1 MNVVIHP
8 AALRRPSLEVR
19 PLLAGGLAIATVDFL
34 FCLAFWT
41 PLGVGATRLLQG
53 VAAGLLGRAAF
64 AGGTGTAVLGAC
76 LMVLIGV
83 GYALAYALVARHV
96 ADLRRHARALGPVYG
111 LLLHVLMMQI
121 VVPLSA
127 APAPVHTP
135 LAWTLASLPMFFVF
149 GTLAAVAGARALA
162 LRPVASR

>member
-1 MNVVIHP
+1 MNVSIHP
-8 AALRRPSLEVR
+8 AVFRRPSLELR
-19 PLLAGGLAIATVDFL
+19 PLLVGGLAIATVDFL

-41 PLGVGATRLLQG
+41 PMGVGAARLLQS

-64 AGGTGTAVLGAC
+64 AGGAGTAMLGAC

-83 GYALAYALVARHV
+83 GFALAYALVARHV
-96 ADLRRHARALGPVYG
+96 PDLRRHARALGPVYG
-111 LLLHVLMMQI
+111 LLLHVLMMEI

-127 APAPVHTP
+127 APTPVHTP

-149 GTLAAVAGARALA
+149 GTLASVAGACAVGARLRAP
-162 LRPVASR
+162 R